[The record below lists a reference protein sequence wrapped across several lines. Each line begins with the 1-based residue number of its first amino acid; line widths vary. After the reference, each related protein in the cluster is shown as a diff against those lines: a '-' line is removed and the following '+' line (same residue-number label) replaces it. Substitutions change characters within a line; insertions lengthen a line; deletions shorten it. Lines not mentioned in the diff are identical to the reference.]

1 MPLSSQA
8 VHIVLVEDDSELAE
22 WVREFLEQ
30 QDMRVSIAERGD
42 TAVDM
47 IRELS
52 PDLVLLDIML
62 PGKDGHQVC
71 REVRQFYQQPILI
84 LTANDGEL
92 DEVLAL
98 ELGADDF
105 IPKPVRPRV
114 LLARIKALL
123 RRNSASSQKSQDRF
137 VFGTFEIDA
146 QAKKVTLQGQ
156 TVSLSSTEFDLL
168 WVLANHAGEVMH
180 RNDLVQLLRGFDY
193 DGFDRTIDVRISRLR
208 KKLGDTSQEPERI
221 KTVWGKGYLFV
232 PTAWE

>member
-1 MPLSSQA
+1 MASNTQPL
-8 VHIVLVEDDSELAE
+8 HIVLVEDDTELAE

-30 QDMRVSIAERGD
+30 QDFRVSMADRGD

-47 IRELS
+47 IRELM

-71 REVRQFYQQPILI
+71 REVREFYQQPILI

-92 DEVLAL
+92 DEVMGL

-105 IPKPVRPRV
+105 MPKPVRPRV
-114 LLARIKALL
+114 LLAHIKALL
-123 RRNSASSQKSQDRF
+123 RRKSQVSEQKLDHF
-137 VFGTFEIDA
+137 DFGNFTIN
-146 QAKKVTLQGQ
+146 QSAKSVTLNGDI
-156 TVSLSSTEFDLL
+156 VSLSSTEFDLL
-168 WVLANHAGEVMH
+168 WVLASHAGQVMH
-180 RNDLVQLLRGFDY
+180 RNELVQKLRGFDY

-208 KKLGDTSQEPERI
+208 KKLGDNLQQPERI

-232 PTAWE
+232 PGAWN